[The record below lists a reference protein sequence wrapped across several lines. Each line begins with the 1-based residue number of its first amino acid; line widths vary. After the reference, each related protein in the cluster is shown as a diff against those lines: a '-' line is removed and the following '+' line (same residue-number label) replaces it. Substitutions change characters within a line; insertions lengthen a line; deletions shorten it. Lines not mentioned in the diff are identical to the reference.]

1 MSKVAL
7 SSNALGTGTF
17 TIASP
22 NSNTDRTLTL
32 PDNTGTI
39 LTTATAGVPVNG
51 PLLVSG
57 ASTPATVNANT
68 FTTFGSF
75 GSSQIDTGNC
85 FNLTNGRFTPQV
97 AGYYQVMG
105 SVGFSSNG
113 VNSSY
118 FGAIIYKNGSA
129 ALPSSPSI
137 GASNGTVYGVY
148 QTSSFVYLNGTT
160 DYVQVYAYILGA
172 SATNVYAMLQ
182 AALIRSAT

>member
-7 SSNALGTGTF
+7 SGNASGTGTF

-22 NSNTDRTLTL
+22 NSNTDQTLSL
-32 PDNTGTI
+32 PDASGTI
-39 LTTATAGVPVNG
+39 LTTATPGVPVNG
-51 PLLVSG
+51 PLLVS
-57 ASTPATVNANT
+57 ATSATTSVSANT
-68 FTTFGSF
+68 FTTFSSF

-85 FNLTNGRFTPQV
+85 FNLANGRFTPQV

-105 SVGFSSNG
+105 SVGFSTSG
-113 VNSSY
+113 VNSSF

-129 ALPSSPSI
+129 ALLSSPSI

-148 QTSSFVYLNGTT
+148 QTVGYVYLNGTT

-172 SATNVYAMLQ
+172 SATNVYGMLQ